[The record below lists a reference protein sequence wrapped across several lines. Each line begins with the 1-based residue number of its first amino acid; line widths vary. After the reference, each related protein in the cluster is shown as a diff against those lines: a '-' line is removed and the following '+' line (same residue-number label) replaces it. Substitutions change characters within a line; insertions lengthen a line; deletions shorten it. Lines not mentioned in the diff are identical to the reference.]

1 MAKKVSLKNAVT
13 ALYWLEHYTQEF
25 VDELNTVKYM
35 IKREEQKDEANS
47 KHLIQLKKDRRKAS
61 KNINFCYRFKKITID
76 KLVASQELI
85 IQTVGEK
92 IWSGDSFY
100 LMTTFKTVNG
110 LKFMQ
115 PEQPQDVLIIERSM
129 PIEAEIGINDYTDEG
144 QYPYKKVIRT
154 LTDYNK
160 INPAMLNYIS
170 MPIVTKHNKLSS
182 TKGDT

>member
-1 MAKKVSLKNAVT
+1 MKKSKTVPLKQVVT
-13 ALYWLEHYTQEF
+13 ALYWLEQYTQEF
-25 VDELNTVKYM
+25 VDELNTVNYN
-35 IKREEQKDEANS
+35 IKREKAKENKDTKALTKLQNER
-47 KHLIQLKKDRRKAS
+47 KKAF

-76 KLVASQELI
+76 KLVGSQELI
-85 IQTVGEK
+85 VQSVGDK

-115 PEQPQDVLIIERSM
+115 PQQPQDALIIDQSV
-129 PIEAEIGINDYTDEG
+129 PIEAEISIEQYTEEA

-160 INPAMLNYIS
+160 ISPAMLNYIS
-170 MPIVTKHNKLSS
+170 MPIVTKHNRFPSN
-182 TKGDT
+182 